1 MVTIVEKTAIEAAT
15 PLTDPTSQGALVF
28 ALRALAH
35 PVRLTIVREL
45 LRHEEPVTFADLR
58 RATGIPDVS
67 HHLEVLANA
76 GFITRAP
83 AGWSPKADAL
93 SRVAGLLTN

>member
-58 RATGIPDVS
+58 RVTGIPDVS
-67 HHLEVLANA
+67 HHLEALANA
-76 GFITRAP
+76 GFIERVPEGWAP
-83 AGWSPKADAL
+83 VSGSLHKAATL
-93 SRVAGLLTN
+93 IES